1 MHHYIR
7 LNMMTETAN
16 ELGMEQSLK
25 DILATS
31 EIIQWLEYTA
41 QPMNSHL
48 ITLAKEHIK
57 MEATS
62 SFKERKRKIYGTR
75 KKRAEIRKQ
84 FTQQ

>member
-1 MHHYIR
+1 MDASLIR

-48 ITLAKEHIK
+48 ITFAKEHIK
-57 MEATS
+57 MEAAQAAL
-62 SFKERKRKIYGTR
+62 KHENEKYMALE
-75 KKRAEIRKQ
+75 KKS
-84 FTQQ
+84 